1 MATSQS
7 SADTKTVGMI
17 TEKDA
22 GGFVYTLIGAIR
34 FYTCTGVPNH
44 STGVKGS
51 LCVRTDTGKLY
62 IDSDGAGAWKIVT
75 SA

>member
-1 MATSQS
+1 MPTTQND
-7 SADTKTVGMI
+7 ADKKTVGMI

-22 GGFVYTLIGAIR
+22 GGFVYTAIGGIR
-34 FYTCTGVPNH
+34 FYTCTGTPSH

-51 LCVRTDTGKLY
+51 LCVKVDTGKLY
-62 IDSDGAGAWKIVT
+62 IDSDGAGAWKLVT